1 MTTKIDNLDII
12 SYSFQNPKKEDER
25 KEKKLELSEELPSV
39 ETSQII
45 DSSEIDQSCPFSP
58 YERKISHDSTSICG
72 SQVET
77 LSQTSESSFFISYT
91 SHNSQMTSSNDMTQI
106 GENRDSF
113 FAGVEEYFQK
123 IMPEKF
129 KSYTNT
135 RNYLHKSTFL
145 KKKVSKINKTGT
157 GVDNY
162 ANNTIMNNYFYYPI
176 MYCPINAFYLNN
188 IPNFININNN
198 SNNNFQNQKEKNK
211 KISNSTKSNEKE
223 INNVEQKLKKED
235 KDNKKD
241 ECEYE
246 DKDKAI
252 KEDNNAQKENEKGE
266 DEINPE
272 INVIKTQERH
282 QNYYNYRNNYNSN
295 NNRSKWQDHNYRRN
309 NYKSNYN
316 NSKAYVQNY
325 NRKYNNFVNN
335 YYSNNYYD
343 INQDVQG
350 ERTRFYN
357 NNYHQKRR
365 YQKPYENKFSKYK

>member
-1 MTTKIDNLDII
+1 MKTKIDNLDII
-12 SYSFQNPKKEDER
+12 SDSFQNPKKEDSK
-25 KEKKLELSEELPSV
+25 KEKKLEISEELPSV
-39 ETSQII
+39 ETSQIV

-58 YERKISHDSTSICG
+58 YERKISHDSISICG

-91 SHNSQMTSSNDMTQI
+91 GHNSQITSSNDIAQV
-106 GENRDSF
+106 GENRNSF
-113 FAGVEEYFQK
+113 FAGIEEHFQK

-129 KSYTNT
+129 KNYTNT

-145 KKKVSKINKTGT
+145 KKTKSKINKIGT

-162 ANNTIMNNYFYYPI
+162 PNNTIMNNYFYYPV
-176 MYCPINAFYLNN
+176 MYCPINAFYFNN
-188 IPNFININNN
+188 ISNFFNINNN
-198 SNNNFQNQKEKNK
+198 SNNNFQNKKEKNK
-211 KISNSTKSNEKE
+211 KKNTNTKTNEKE
-223 INNVEQKLKKED
+223 INNPEQKNEEEPKKED

-246 DKDKAI
+246 NKDKVI
-252 KEDNNAQKENEKGE
+252 KENEN
-266 DEINPE
+266 DENETNPE
-272 INVIKTQERH
+272 INVIKTQDRY
-282 QNYYNYRNNYNSN
+282 QNYSYFRNNYNSN
-295 NNRSKWQDHNYRRN
+295 NNRNKWQDYNYRRN

-316 NSKAYVQNY
+316 NPKAYVQNY
-325 NRKYNNFVNN
+325 NRKYNNNYVNS

-365 YQKPYENKFSKYK
+365 YQKPHENKFSKYK